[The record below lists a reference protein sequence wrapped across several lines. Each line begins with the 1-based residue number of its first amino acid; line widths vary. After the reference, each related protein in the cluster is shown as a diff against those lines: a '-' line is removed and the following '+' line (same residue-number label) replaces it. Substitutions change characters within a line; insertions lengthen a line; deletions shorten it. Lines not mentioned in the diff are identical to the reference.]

1 MSMNNN
7 IQYEHIPQEKFV
19 FTQLDASLH
28 DKKLETKSRSY
39 LADAFL
45 RFRKNKSSV
54 IAAIIIALLLLY
66 AIVAPFLVP
75 YNTRHMDKLYVSY
88 PPYVE
93 SVAKLN
99 LGILDGATTRAS
111 QNETAMKYW
120 EGIATETGMN
130 PVLKIKSYDV
140 SYVMYR
146 GQEKANYSY
155 TIETNKY

>member
-54 IAAIIIALLLLY
+54 IAAIIIAFLLLY
-66 AIVAPFLVP
+66 AIIAPFLVLP
-75 YNTRHMDKLYVSY
+75 I
-88 PPYVE
+88 P
-93 SVAKLN
+93 
-99 LGILDGATTRAS
+99 
-111 QNETAMKYW
+111 
-120 EGIATETGMN
+120 
-130 PVLKIKSYDV
+130 
-140 SYVMYR
+140 
-146 GQEKANYSY
+146 
-155 TIETNKY
+155 